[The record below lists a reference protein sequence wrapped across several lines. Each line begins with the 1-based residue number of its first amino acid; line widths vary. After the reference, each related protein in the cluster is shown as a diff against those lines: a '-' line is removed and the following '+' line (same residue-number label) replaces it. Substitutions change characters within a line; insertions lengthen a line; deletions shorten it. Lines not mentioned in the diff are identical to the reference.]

1 MTSEH
6 SQALFNRAVEVM
18 PGGVSSPVRA
28 FGAVGGMPPF
38 IAAGSGARV
47 TDADGRS
54 YIDLVASW
62 GPLIL
67 GHAHPAVVDA
77 VASAA
82 ALGTSFGAPTEGEV
96 ELAELIV
103 SALPSVEMVRF
114 VSSGTEATMSALRLA
129 RAATGRTKILKF
141 AGCYHGHVDS
151 LLVSAGSGMATLGLP
166 DSPGVT
172 DTTRSQTV
180 VATYNSTESVGE
192 AFDAFGDDLAAV
204 IVEPIAANMGVVP
217 AVDGFL
223 ENLRRRCNRAGTL
236 LIFDEVVTGFRVG
249 WSGAQGSLGI
259 TPDLTTLGK
268 VVGGGLPI
276 GAYGGRRDL
285 MEMVAPSGPVYQAGT
300 LSGNPISVA
309 AGLATLRELSGPGAY
324 ERLESLGA
332 ALGAGIERAIKR
344 AGVPA
349 GVQRVGSMMTLF
361 FADGAVTN
369 FDEARECDTGW
380 FRRFFHEMLG
390 WGVYLPPSQLE
401 ASFVSLA
408 HTADDIADI
417 VSGVEESLARGAPQG
432 AG

>member
-1 MTSEH
+1 
-6 SQALFNRAVEVM
+6 
-18 PGGVSSPVRA
+18 
-28 FGAVGGMPPF
+28 
-38 IAAGSGARV
+38 
-47 TDADGRS
+47 
-54 YIDLVASW
+54 
-62 GPLIL
+62 
-67 GHAHPAVVDA
+67 
-77 VASAA
+77 
-82 ALGTSFGAPTEGEV
+82 
-96 ELAELIV
+96 
-103 SALPSVEMVRF
+103 
-114 VSSGTEATMSALRLA
+114 
-129 RAATGRTKILKF
+129 AATGRARVLKF

-151 LLVSAGSGMATLGLP
+151 LLVSAGSGVATLGLP

-172 DTTRSQTV
+172 DATRSQTV
-180 VATYNSTESVGE
+180 VAAYNSTESVAE

-217 AVDGFL
+217 AVSGFL
-223 ENLRRRCNRAGTL
+223 EDLRRRCDEAGTL

-309 AGLATLRELSGPGAY
+309 AGLATLRQLSAPGTY

-332 ALGAGIERAIKR
+332 ALESGIERAIKQ

-361 FADGAVTN
+361 FVDGVVSN
-369 FDEARECDTGW
+369 FDEARECDTTR
-380 FRRFFHEMLG
+380 FRHFFHEMLA

-401 ASFVSLA
+401 ALFVSLA
-408 HTADDIADI
+408 HTTHDVGEI
-417 VSGVEESLARGAPQG
+417 VAAVEECLERSWP
-432 AG
+432 

>member
-1 MTSEH
+1 
-6 SQALFNRAVEVM
+6 
-18 PGGVSSPVRA
+18 
-28 FGAVGGMPPF
+28 
-38 IAAGSGARV
+38 
-47 TDADGRS
+47 
-54 YIDLVASW
+54 
-62 GPLIL
+62 
-67 GHAHPAVVDA
+67 
-77 VASAA
+77 
-82 ALGTSFGAPTEGEV
+82 
-96 ELAELIV
+96 
-103 SALPSVEMVRF
+103 
-114 VSSGTEATMSALRLA
+114 MSALRLA
-129 RAATGRTKILKF
+129 RAATGRTKVLKF

-151 LLVSAGSGMATLGLP
+151 LLVAAGSGVATLGLP

-172 DTTRSQTV
+172 DATRSQTV
-180 VATYNSTESVGE
+180 VATYNSPDSVAG

-217 AVDGFL
+217 AVHGFL
-223 ENLRRRCNRAGTL
+223 EDLRQRCDRAGTL

-259 TPDLTTLGK
+259 APDLTTLGK

-309 AGLATLRELSGPGAY
+309 AGLATLRELSTPGTY

-332 ALGAGIERAIKR
+332 ALEAGLEGAIKR

-361 FADGAVTN
+361 FVDGAVTN
-369 FDEARECDTGW
+369 FDEARACDTAW

-417 VSGVEESLARGAPQG
+417 VSGVEESLARAAPQG

>member
-1 MTSEH
+1 MTSSH
-6 SQALFNRAVEVM
+6 SQALFDRATGVM

-28 FGAVGGMPPF
+28 FGAVGGTPPF
-38 IAAGSGARV
+38 IAAGNGARI
-47 TDADGRS
+47 TDADGRT

-67 GHAHPAVVDA
+67 GHAHPAVVEA

-82 ALGTSFGAPTEGEV
+82 ALGTSFGAPTHGEV

-129 RAATGRTKILKF
+129 RAATGRARVLKF

-151 LLVSAGSGMATLGLP
+151 LLVSAGSGVATLGLP

-172 DTTRSQTV
+172 DATRSQTV
-180 VATYNSTESVGE
+180 VAAYNSTESVAE

-217 AVDGFL
+217 AVNGFL
-223 ENLRRRCNRAGTL
+223 EDLRRRCDEAGTL

-309 AGLATLRELSGPGAY
+309 AGLATLRQLSAPGTY

-332 ALGAGIERAIKR
+332 ALESGIERAIKQ

-361 FADGAVTN
+361 FVDGVVTN
-369 FDEARECDTGW
+369 FDEARECDTTR
-380 FRRFFHEMLG
+380 FRHFFHEMLA

-408 HTADDIADI
+408 HTTDDIGEV
-417 VSGVEESLARGAPQG
+417 VSAVEESLERSWP
-432 AG
+432 